1 MEENITKQHTTS
13 ITIAIYSNSAVM
25 HEWKNRLTET
35 FENSTTAFTFTIC
48 DFSNP
53 TDGDIA
59 VIVNNEPNKEVSRF
73 INNLEKQ
80 NKAFVVLDSFEEI
93 KNLLTELQNTLELGF
108 TYNDFSQIYSLG
120 ITTAKIKSQLN
131 TFKKGI
137 NKVVLDRPATV
148 KDGIKPL
155 DKKRAQEYA
164 SLFDE
169 KRNDL
174 TLKKFIPAS
183 GAATRMFKFLNEF
196 LLNFDPVNDTVNAYI
211 NKRRDE
217 ALKVFLI
224 GADKFPFFKEVLEES
239 KKHPEYSEWTKDER
253 YYNFIKTLL
262 TNEKFDFANKPKGI
276 LPFHQYDGF
285 TATPVFEHL
294 KESVSYA
301 YSNGKAHVHFTISQ
315 EHLDGFIDCIKEVK
329 EDIEKKSG
337 IDIDIDFSYQHK
349 QTDTLAVDMNNKPFR
364 DSDGKLFFR
373 PGGHGALIEN
383 LNQLQSDVVFIK
395 NIDNVSHNNIKTISL
410 YKKALAG
417 ILLELQEKVFGY
429 LEKIEKGSAPANEI
443 DEIFDFAK
451 NGLFLNI
458 PPDVNK
464 YTCEHKIEFL
474 TELLNRPIRICGMV
488 KNEGE
493 PGGGPFWVK
502 SKDGKLSLQ
511 IVESSQIDLEN
522 KSQNEI
528 FSHSTHFNPVD
539 LVCGLKNY
547 KGEYFDLREY
557 TDPDTGFIVTK
568 NRMGHDVKSYEL
580 PGLWNGAMAGWITVF
595 TEVPLDT
602 FNPVKNVNDL
612 LKASHQPN
620 H

>member
-13 ITIAIYSNSAVM
+13 ITIAIYSNSTVK
-25 HEWKNRLTET
+25 HEWKNRLTEV
-35 FENSTTAFTFTIC
+35 FENSTTAFTFHIS

-59 VIVNNEPNKEVSRF
+59 VIVNNEPNKEASRF
-73 INNLEKQ
+73 INNFEKQ
-80 NKAFVVLDSFEEI
+80 NKTLIVVDSFEEI
-93 KNLLTELQNTLELGF
+93 ENLLTELQNTLELGF

-137 NKVVLDRPATV
+137 SKVVLDRPASV
-148 KDGIKPL
+148 KDGIKAL
-155 DKKRAQEYA
+155 SKKETEDYA
-164 SLFDE
+164 AFFNQ
-169 KRNDL
+169 KKNNL
-174 TLKKFIPAS
+174 TLKKFVPAS

-253 YYNFIKTLL
+253 YYNFIKILL

-285 TATPVFEHL
+285 TATPIYEHL

-301 YSNGKAHVHFTISQ
+301 HSNGKAHVHFTISQ

-329 EDIEKKSG
+329 DDIEKESG

-429 LEKIEKGSAPANEI
+429 LEKIEKGNVPANEI

-528 FSHSTHFNPVD
+528 FSYSTHFNPVD

>member
-13 ITIAIYSNSAVM
+13 ITIAIYSNSTVK
-25 HEWKNRLTET
+25 HEWKNRLTEV
-35 FENSTTAFTFTIC
+35 FENSTTAFTFHIS

-59 VIVNNEPNKEVSRF
+59 VIVNSEPNKETSRF
-73 INNLEKQ
+73 INNFEKQ
-80 NKAFVVLDSFEEI
+80 NKALIVVDSFEEI
-93 KNLLTELQNTLELGF
+93 ENLLTELQNTLKLGF

-137 NKVVLDRPATV
+137 SKVVLDRPASV
-148 KDGIKPL
+148 KDGIKAL
-155 DKKRAQEYA
+155 SKKETEDYA
-164 SLFDE
+164 AFFNQ
-169 KRNDL
+169 KKNNL
-174 TLKKFIPAS
+174 TLKKFVPAS

-253 YYNFIKTLL
+253 YYNFIKILL

-285 TATPVFEHL
+285 TATPIYEHL

-301 YSNGKAHVHFTISQ
+301 HSNGKAHVHFTISQ

-329 EDIEKKSG
+329 DDIEKESG

-429 LEKIEKGSAPANEI
+429 LKKIEKGNVPANEI

-528 FSHSTHFNPVD
+528 FSYSTHFNPVD